1 MYAFR
6 ITTIML
12 NRMYIQIMKNI
23 LYVYFGIF
31 VIFKNILCVCI
42 DIRVVYLYIWLI
54 ETRYTN
60 FKTNIYRIYVMNNQK
75 IEHQSVIVFTSESKD
90 SLVKNG
96 GSRAW
101 RAVLS
106 KLEQAEYL
114 ICTQN
119 TNKLHEH
126 DPEIDHGQAFY
137 IGKVRNIEIV
147 EDDRKFIQV
156 SEYAF
161 LPNDVVFKE
170 AWKRLTQGES
180 NQAQQY
186 PVAYKDTNELFEMLH
201 LNLDELD
208 WITVDQTQRINLN
221 EPKTITSVNLPE
233 LIEEARQK
241 ISEAANVS
249 PDKVTIQISF

>member
-1 MYAFR
+1 
-6 ITTIML
+6 
-12 NRMYIQIMKNI
+12 
-23 LYVYFGIF
+23 
-31 VIFKNILCVCI
+31 
-42 DIRVVYLYIWLI
+42 
-54 ETRYTN
+54 
-60 FKTNIYRIYVMNNQK
+60 MNNSK
-75 IEHQSVIVFTSESKD
+75 SEHQSVIVFTSESKE

-101 RAVLS
+101 RAVIS

-137 IGKVRNIEIV
+137 IGRVQNIEIV
-147 EDDRKFIQV
+147 EDDRKFIKV

-161 LPNDVVFKE
+161 LPNEEVFKE
-170 AWKRLTQGES
+170 AWKKLTQGES

-186 PVAYKDTNELFEMLH
+186 PVAYRDTNELFEMLH
-201 LNLDELD
+201 LELDELD
-208 WITVDQTQRINLN
+208 WITVDQTIDIVN
-221 EPKTITSVNLPE
+221 EPKTNTSVSLPE

>member
-1 MYAFR
+1 
-6 ITTIML
+6 
-12 NRMYIQIMKNI
+12 
-23 LYVYFGIF
+23 
-31 VIFKNILCVCI
+31 
-42 DIRVVYLYIWLI
+42 
-54 ETRYTN
+54 
-60 FKTNIYRIYVMNNQK
+60 MNK
-75 IEHQSVIVFTSESKD
+75 HQSVIVFTSESKD

-101 RAVLS
+101 RAVIS

-126 DPEIDHGQAFY
+126 DPQIAHGQAFY
-137 IGKVRNIEIV
+137 IGRIQNIEIV

-161 LPNDVVFKE
+161 LPNEAKFKE

-180 NQAQQY
+180 NKSQQY
-186 PVAYKDTNELFEMLH
+186 PIRYQGTKELFEILD
-201 LNLDELD
+201 LNVDTLD
-208 WITVDQTQRINLN
+208 WIKVDQKKNIE
-221 EPKTITSVNLPE
+221 EPKTFISVSLPE

-241 ISEAANVS
+241 ISKAANVS

>member
-1 MYAFR
+1 
-6 ITTIML
+6 
-12 NRMYIQIMKNI
+12 
-23 LYVYFGIF
+23 
-31 VIFKNILCVCI
+31 
-42 DIRVVYLYIWLI
+42 
-54 ETRYTN
+54 
-60 FKTNIYRIYVMNNQK
+60 MNNKK

-101 RAVLS
+101 RAVIS

-126 DPEIDHGQAFY
+126 DPEIAHGQAFY
-137 IGKVRNIEIV
+137 IGRVQNIEIV

-161 LPNDVVFKE
+161 LPNEDVFKE
-170 AWKRLTQGES
+170 AWKKLTQGES

-186 PVAYKDTNELFEMLH
+186 PVAYRDTNELFEMLH
-201 LNLDELD
+201 LDLEELD
-208 WITVDQTQRINLN
+208 WITVDQTTHINVN
-221 EPKTITSVNLPE
+221 EPKTNTSVSLPE